1 MKKIESENKV
11 INTFLMRMSLLIML
25 FVFMANCLCAESVG
39 EEKANQVAVNFLQST
54 TGLTGLK
61 AILNYKQIEPDGAID
76 FYVFNFDSPNAF
88 VIVTGDDIFQPV
100 IAYSTESVF
109 DVSNVNQFGVSDW
122 ISDVQNQMREAL
134 KSNIKAEPRIAA
146 LWFAYISG
154 SPIANPQ
161 AVAVTPLLTTTW
173 DQSQDISG
181 SPHYNSL
188 CPFNNNAN
196 ARSLAGCVATAMA
209 QIMKYWNQPAFGLG
223 SHSYNCVNSLSGY
236 NYGLQ
241 SANFGATA
249 YDWANM
255 PNSVT
260 STSTNAIDIL
270 LYHCGVAVEMEYGLN
285 LSPETGSGSTTI
297 GSSPRHLQPM

>member
-88 VIVTGDDIFQPV
+88 VVVTGDDIFQPV

-161 AVAVTPLLTTTW
+161 AVAVTPSPAAACRDCSLNPTRR
-173 DQSQDISG
+173 SG
-181 SPHYNSL
+181 TRDCSVAACRCRCAEP
-188 CPFNNNAN
+188 A
-196 ARSLAGCVATAMA
+196 ARCAPAGVSVATA
-209 QIMKYWNQPAFGLG
+209 PP
-223 SHSYNCVNSLSGY
+223 SLP
-236 NYGLQ
+236 
-241 SANFGATA
+241 
-249 YDWANM
+249 W
-255 PNSVT
+255 
-260 STSTNAIDIL
+260 
-270 LYHCGVAVEMEYGLN
+270 
-285 LSPETGSGSTTI
+285 
-297 GSSPRHLQPM
+297 